1 MKKQHL
7 NQGFTLFEAIIATG
21 IFSSIA
27 LLEVRYLKSEFEQ
40 TQARHFGQQLAIYNN
55 GVRAYI
61 AEDVGTLT
69 SGTINITDLKAG
81 CSPGSTA
88 SQFVPCSFDP
98 FTQLGIAYQTDI
110 EVDEN
115 IVATTRIDPIIRGG
129 KKRKDLTGLAALTAL
144 NFSTGNTGTGMTT
157 SSSIGMDQATGDIIL
172 QAVNNKMNDPWL
184 RIDGGNNMEAP
195 ITFDSTLAAN
205 KREIVNNSRI
215 YNKDYDN
222 KGRPII
228 FGDKAQN
235 AHLEIDGNFEVAA
248 LNSIQMSVKNSSGH
262 SSGHSPDFS
271 AESTEL
277 IQMNSNRDM
286 LYTSNGSTLGEI
298 QLNAGNN
305 IEWKAGQSFSVQS
318 QQNTRYESAAN
329 LDLKAANHI
338 LFDAGSD
345 MNIDA
350 GKQVKFNSSKANISL
365 SGHNQVDIQ
374 STASIDT
381 YAANQVDLN
390 AGNNMD
396 LIAAEGLSI
405 ESTEADIVLNS
416 NQNSLYRANH
426 DLLISAQDSIQGL
439 ANQQID
445 FIATSA
451 QLSAEDNI
459 ETESI
464 NYQLNSGDNLSLTA
478 GNTALFE
485 STAGSLFLD
494 APNNIQS
501 QSQSIDA
508 QFSQDIAIS
517 TPELENLAAGEL
529 DIYGARIDMLGQNIK
544 IDASPRGKRTGLS
557 AGFNESLSLYGAAG
571 FKQSAANIYNQ
582 ANLDNQYLSHQQA
595 FNMDG
600 QSVEIRTSTG
610 DNQFGANNIHINTT
624 ASNGQNEVVA
634 STRGSI
640 DISADNDI
648 LLDSSRD
655 LIFHAAKGIDIG
667 TPSSDTEIS
676 SAGAFHL
683 AANYF
688 QILANTPTTWFSSPG
703 QMTVKGEDFYLNS
716 DNVTIDANYQGIF
729 AAQNINIHPGSKIID
744 FSVDGPIYMEG
755 KYGAVNIN
763 NTNPAFNPGDIIF
776 NVRNDLIIDYNNL
789 TISAIEGELEF
800 KSQSY
805 IDLTINPEGLYA
817 ETAGYA
823 SVGSRLGTSLQGA
836 SVNLLSTDASD
847 FIAQEN
853 INFTETNT
861 DPGDITFQG
870 PIGHTG
876 SKDSFKFTASAKQ
889 DLSVE
894 SMYQIY
900 TGQTGKIGD
909 STTTARIH
917 FSSGDREGS
926 TETSTIGSAHR
937 KNFYSGQLSLNHDTT
952 QSVQFVDLDGHHTRD
967 LNNNPELTN
976 DNDLLVDGVEVSQA
990 TGNIYKKL
998 DIIYES
1004 SKNALVRS
1012 DDAMVFAEDAL
1023 SSGKKAVENTQEY
1036 ERAEGIWSGYDPG
1049 N

>member
-1 MKKQHL
+1 MKNPTI

-21 IFSSIA
+21 LFSSIA

-40 TQARHFGQQLAIYNN
+40 SHARNFGQQLAIYNN

-61 AEDVGTLT
+61 AENAGNF
-69 SGTINITDLKAG
+69 SQGKINISINHLKAG

-98 FTQLGIAYQTDI
+98 FTQLGIAYQTEI

-115 IVATTRIDPIIRGG
+115 IIATTRIDPIIRGG
-129 KKRKDLTGLAALTAL
+129 NIRKDLTGLAALTAL

-157 SSSIGMDQATGDIIL
+157 SSSISMDQATGDIIL
-172 QAVNNKMNDPWL
+172 QAVNNKINDPWL

-195 ITFDSTLAAN
+195 ITFDPTLLPEQ
-205 KREIVNNSRI
+205 REIVNNSRI

-222 KGRPII
+222 KGRPVI
-228 FGDKAQN
+228 FGDKTHN
-235 AHLEIDGNFEVAA
+235 AHLEIDGNFEVEAV
-248 LNSIQMSVKNSSGH
+248 NSIQMSAKNSLGQSN
-262 SSGHSPDFS
+262 SPDFS

-277 IQMNSNRDM
+277 IDMNSGDNL
-286 LYTSNGSTLGEI
+286 LYTADGPLGAFK
-298 QLNAGNN
+298 LTAGNN
-305 IEWKAGQSFSVQS
+305 IEWKAGQSFSVES
-318 QQNTRYESAAN
+318 QQNTRYQADAN
-329 LDLKAANHI
+329 LHLKAANNI
-338 LFDAGSD
+338 LLDASSD
-345 MNIDA
+345 INIDA
-350 GKQVKFNSSKANISL
+350 GKQVKFNSSTANINL
-365 SGHNQVDIQ
+365 SGHNQVHIQ
-374 STASIDT
+374 SAANIDT
-381 YAANQVDLN
+381 YAANRVDLN
-390 AGNNMD
+390 AGKNMD
-396 LIAAEGLSI
+396 LIAAEGLII

-416 NQNSLYRANH
+416 DQNSVYRANN
-426 DLLISAQDSIQGL
+426 DILISAQDSIQGL
-439 ANQQID
+439 SNQQID
-445 FIATSA
+445 FFAASA
-451 QLSAEDNI
+451 QLSAEANI

-464 NYQLNSGDNLSLTA
+464 NYQLNSGDDLSLSS

-501 QSQSIDA
+501 LSQSIDA
-508 QFSQDIAIS
+508 QFTQDIALTTS
-517 TPELENLAAGEL
+517 DMENLAAGEL
-529 DIYGARIDMLGQNIK
+529 DIYGTRIDMLGQNIK
-544 IDASPRGKRTGLS
+544 IDASPRGKKTSLS
-557 AGFNESLSLYGAAG
+557 PGFNETLSLYGAAG
-571 FKQSAANIYNQ
+571 FKQSAANIFNQ
-582 ANLDNQYLSHQQA
+582 ASLDNQYLSHQQA
-595 FNMDG
+595 LSMDG
-600 QSVEIRTSTG
+600 QSVEVRTSTG
-610 DNQFGANNIHINTT
+610 NNQFGANNIYINTT

-634 STRGSI
+634 TTRGSI
-640 DISADNDI
+640 DISADNNI
-648 LLDSSRD
+648 LLDSSSD
-655 LIFHAAKGIDIG
+655 LIFHASKGIDIG

-676 SAGAFHL
+676 SAGTFHL
-683 AANYF
+683 AASHF
-688 QILANTPTTWFSSPG
+688 SILPNTPTTLFSSPS
-703 QMTVKGEDFYLNS
+703 QMTLKGNDFYLNS
-716 DNVTIDANYQGIF
+716 DNVTIDANYHGIF
-729 AAQNINIHPGSKIID
+729 AAKNINVHPGSKIID

-755 KYGAVNIN
+755 KHGAVNIN

-776 NVRNDLIIDYNNL
+776 NVRNDLIIDYNKL

-800 KSQSY
+800 ESKSY
-805 IDLTINPEGLYA
+805 IDLTINPLGLYA
-817 ETAGYA
+817 ETEGYV
-823 SVGSRLGTSLQGA
+823 SIGSELGTSLQGA
-836 SVNLLSTDASD
+836 SVNLESTDASD
-847 FIAQEN
+847 FKAKKN

-861 DPGDITFQG
+861 DPGDITFHG
-870 PIGHTG
+870 YKG
-876 SKDSFKFTASAKQ
+876 SKESFKFTAQAEQ

-909 STTTARIH
+909 SKTTARIH
-917 FSSGDREGS
+917 FSSGDRDGS

-937 KNFYSGQLSLNHDTT
+937 KNFYSGQLNLNHDTT

-1012 DDAMVFAEDAL
+1012 DDAKVFAEDAL

-1036 ERAEGIWSGYDPG
+1036 ERAEGIWSDYNPG